1 MCVICL
7 QFQKDRDIADAR
19 RMIMAARREPNSID
33 EKHLVQIENE
43 IEQAETE
50 AES

>member
-7 QFQKDRDIADAR
+7 QFQKDRDFADAR

-33 EKHLVQIENE
+33 EKHLEEIEHE
-43 IEQAETE
+43 LEQAETE
-50 AES
+50 DES

>member
-7 QFQKDRDIADAR
+7 QFQKDRDFADAR

-33 EKHLVQIENE
+33 EKHLEE
-43 IEQAETE
+43 IEQELEQAEIE
-50 AES
+50 VES